1 MNRFSILLPFTYVLR
16 VSKKRLKQCLLNNYN
31 TINIITIILLF
42 CKMLIVNGLQR
53 VLFEKIKFSILNSK
67 TDKNC
72 IPGLTQFSQLIRDT
86 IKRII
91 VQGYRKHN
99 HFELSKPFF
108 NVLSFNDRTL
118 NPFQKD
124 TLAVRDT
131 RLPFVNLRVSPGDI
145 LRNKFGK
152 NRPRRL
158 IETVIYPI
166 T

>member
-1 MNRFSILLPFTYVLR
+1 MR
-16 VSKKRLKQCLLNNYN
+16 VSKKRVKQCFINDNN
-31 TINIITIILLF
+31 TINIITIILRF
-42 CKMLIVNGLQR
+42 CKRLIVNGLQR

-67 TDKNC
+67 TDKNY
-72 IPGLTQFSQLIRDT
+72 IPGFTHFSLFIRDT

-91 VQGYRKHN
+91 VQGYRESN
-99 HFELSKPFF
+99 HFELSKPFS

-131 RLPFVNLRVSPGDI
+131 RLPFVNLRVSPRDI
-145 LRNKFGK
+145 LRNKFGA

-158 IETVIYPI
+158 IETVI
-166 T
+166 